1 MKGELFSQQFI
12 PKLLD
17 GTKVRTSRPMKPQP
31 IKGSKYG
38 GINIYGQAI
47 FYPQNESDYD
57 IEDGLRKPKYQSGDV
72 MYARET
78 FREFSGMYYG
88 WQGGAYIPLD
98 DFSGYN
104 YKADDMHMFTKGA
117 NPFIGAFEDMK
128 DDTRYG
134 KWRPSIHMPREAAR
148 IFLRVTDVKVQRLD
162 DLTEQDAIE
171 DGFEAVTNES
181 EGWALNAIDRFNAF
195 WTQQYGPSS
204 RWMWVYYFKLI
215 SKDEALGGTK

>member
-1 MKGELFSQQFI
+1 
-12 PKLLD
+12 
-17 GTKVRTSRPMKPQP
+17 VRFGYENCVDSF
-31 IKGSKYG
+31 
-38 GINIYGQAI
+38 A
-47 FYPQNESDYD
+47 
-57 IEDGLRKPKYQSGDV
+57 KPKYQPGDV

-104 YKADDMHMFTKGA
+104 YKADDLHMFTKGA

-128 DDTRYG
+128 DDTRYE
-134 KWRPSIHMPREAAR
+134 KWHPSIHMPREAAR

-171 DGFEAVTNES
+171 DGFTPTFS
-181 EGWALNAIDRFNAF
+181 EIINGGIICNSEWITATEHFKDF
-195 WTQQYGPSS
+195 WLSQYGPDA
-204 RWMWVYYFKLI
+204 RWMWVYYLKLI
-215 SKDEALGGTK
+215 SKDEAGGAK